1 MAIIETSGTIADLYI
16 VQLRSFSDSR
26 GRFTETFRKE
36 WFPQRSWETIQTNR
50 SDSQANVLRGLHY
63 HHKQVDYWY
72 VVNGLI
78 RVGLY
83 DLRPWSPT
91 FRTAHTLLMGREQD
105 IGLYI
110 PSGVAHGFVALTP
123 ATLTYIV
130 DNYYDGADELGIAWN
145 DPVLGLNWGVT
156 EPVVSPRDSNN
167 PLLADIPPGNWPRP

>member
-1 MAIIETSGTIADLYI
+1 VAIIETSGTIADLYI

-50 SDSQANVLRGLHY
+50 SDSQANVLR
-63 HHKQVDYWY
+63 
-72 VVNGLI
+72 GLI